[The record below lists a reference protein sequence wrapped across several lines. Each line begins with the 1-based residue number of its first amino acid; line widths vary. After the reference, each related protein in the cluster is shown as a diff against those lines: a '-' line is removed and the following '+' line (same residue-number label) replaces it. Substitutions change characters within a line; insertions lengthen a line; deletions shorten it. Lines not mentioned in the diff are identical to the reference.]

1 MPRQKPSEHFVNVAV
16 MAAIR
21 SALTYRVP
29 NNLDVRLGQR
39 VLVPLATRKATG
51 LALEPVARVAPGVKM
66 RDVLRVLDPEPV
78 LSPELVTLGLWIAE
92 YYLAPVGEVFRSM
105 LPLRAETRRVRL
117 VMLSQEGKRRLD
129 ELKGSLLEEV
139 RNSEEAR
146 LLQYLADRSGGLQ
159 AGTSSDANN
168 PTGNASGE
176 EHTGVALET
185 VRQKFRDATPELIPS
200 AIADG
205 FITIE
210 RVDRAQAGRQTWSV
224 RLADGVAG
232 LTATDAVAAVHGPVP
247 DRPHKLSPVA
257 KRIIEALQ
265 RIGPVEDHRELL
277 KSARADLAALRK
289 LKESGVVQLGE
300 SDSRGRR
307 GRQDQQDLMP
317 RPLSDRNPPAEPRP
331 LETSAGSSL
340 SAMQPGPIE
349 AMELTLSEAKATP
362 RTGASAL
369 QAALRLT
376 PAQTAVFNDLVARL
390 EKREFSVTMLHGVTG
405 SGKTEI
411 YLQLITACL
420 AHGMNALMLVPEIAL
435 TPAMQAQFLARF
447 GNQVALLHS
456 GLGKTERHEEWW
468 QLRRGEARVAL
479 GTRSSV
485 FAPLQKVGLVIVD
498 EEHDSSYKQGETP
511 RYHGRDVAV
520 VRGRLE
526 RALVVLGSAT
536 PSLESYAN
544 ARQGKYTLA
553 TLPERLAG
561 RPLAAVEI
569 IDMREEFRRYETRV
583 PVSKRMQ
590 QEIETTLAAGNQVMI
605 LLNRRGYS
613 WFLLC
618 RACGQTIR
626 CINCSIS
633 LTYHRREHRLLC
645 HYCGYNTAVPARCPE
660 CDSEYLYYVGEG
672 TEKLEDKFAELFPGA
687 RVERLDR
694 DTARHPAE
702 FRRVLS
708 DFRAGKIQI
717 LVGTQLIAKG
727 HDFPGVTL
735 VGVVS
740 ADMGLGLPDFRA
752 AEHTFQLLT
761 QAAGRAGRGDAPGR
775 VLVQTF
781 FPEHYAIRLAAEQN
795 YEGFFSKEMRFRR
808 MMHYPPAAA
817 LANII
822 AQDKELE
829 EAARVATKI
838 GEYFASFGLLEAGE
852 GQGFSPAPP
861 TSRPAP
867 AGNTVDGVDGPAS
880 VGLKPLS
887 MTSGTWAQGIRILGP
902 TPAPLARIE
911 GRYRIQF
918 LIKSQ
923 SRARLNQ
930 LLRGLL
936 DHCEQQ
942 GIQPRAVMIDV
953 DPVTVM

>member
-1 MPRQKPSEHFVNVAV
+1 MAHQKPSEHFVNVAV

-21 SALTYRVP
+21 NPLTYRVP
-29 NNLDVRLGQR
+29 NDLDVRLGQR

-51 LALEPVARVAPGVKM
+51 LVLEPVARVAPGVKM

-92 YYLAPVGEVFRSM
+92 YYLAPVGEVFRAM

-117 VMLSQEGKRRLD
+117 VTLSADGRRRLD
-129 ELKGSLLEEV
+129 ELSGSLLEEV
-139 RNSEEAR
+139 RNSEETA
-146 LLQYLADRSGGLQ
+146 LLRYLADRSGRPARGTGIPSAEER
-159 AGTSSDANN
+159 AGV
-168 PTGNASGE
+168 PI
-176 EHTGVALET
+176 ET
-185 VRQKFRDATPELIPS
+185 VRQKFRDASPELIPR
-200 AIADG
+200 AIAEG
-205 FITIE
+205 FVTMARVE
-210 RVDRAQAGRQTWSV
+210 RGPAGRQTWSV
-224 RLADGVAG
+224 RLADGG
-232 LTATDAVAAVHGPVP
+232 PELTATDAAATVHGPVP

-265 RIGPVEDHRELL
+265 QLGPVEDHRELL

-289 LKESGVVQLGE
+289 LKDRGVIQLA
-300 SDSRGRR
+300 DSNPTLRDRR
-307 GRQDQQDLMP
+307 AQQTQQDQQDLMP
-317 RPLSDRNPPAEPRP
+317 RPLSSPNAASASGPNVSTGSSTG
-331 LETSAGSSL
+331 TSAGTSFG
-340 SAMQPGPIE
+340 GP
-349 AMELTLSEAKATP
+349 
-362 RTGASAL
+362 
-369 QAALRLT
+369 LRLT
-376 PAQTAVFNDLVARL
+376 PAQSAIFNGLAARL
-390 EKREFSVTMLHGVTG
+390 EKRDFGVTLLHGVTG

-420 AHGMNALMLVPEIAL
+420 ARGANALMLVPEIAL

-468 QLRRGEARVAL
+468 QLRRNEARVAL

-485 FAPLQKVGLVIVD
+485 FAPLENVGLVIVD

-511 RYHGRDVAV
+511 RYHGRDVAI

-544 ARQGKYTLA
+544 ARQGKYALA
-553 TLPERLAG
+553 TLQERVAG

-583 PVSKRMQ
+583 PISKRLHK
-590 QEIETTLAAGNQVMI
+590 EIETALAAGAQVMI

-626 CINCSIS
+626 CVNCSIS
-633 LTYHRREHRLLC
+633 LTYHRREHRLMC
-645 HYCGYNTAVPARCPE
+645 HYCGYNIDVPTRCPE
-660 CDSEYLYYVGEG
+660 CASEYLYYVGEG
-672 TEKLEDKFAELFPGA
+672 TEKLEDKFSELFPGA

-694 DTARHPAE
+694 DTARRPAE
-702 FRRVLS
+702 YRKVLS

-740 ADMGLGLPDFRA
+740 ADLGLGLPDFRA

-822 AQDKELE
+822 AQDQKLE
-829 EAARVATKI
+829 EAARVATRI
-838 GEYFASFGLLEAGE
+838 GEYFASLGLLDDGGPGNAASARPPAEE
-852 GQGFSPAPP
+852 GRDFSPA
-861 TSRPAP
+861 
-867 AGNTVDGVDGPAS
+867 AS
-880 VGLKPLS
+880 
-887 MTSGTWAQGIRILGP
+887 
-902 TPAPLARIE
+902 TPSKETNENENFGAR
-911 GRYRIQF
+911 
-918 LIKSQ
+918 S
-923 SRARLNQ
+923 
-930 LLRGLL
+930 
-936 DHCEQQ
+936 
-942 GIQPRAVMIDV
+942 
-953 DPVTVM
+953 